1 MRWNKALNGLLII
14 FIVLNVALGWMN
26 YNRFNRFYR
35 ISDERIETIKGI
47 LAQRQIQVK
56 ADLPTLF
63 MPRSSIWIEPMQI
76 TTTLRDQL
84 VNRVFGKERE
94 GVTITNETS
103 SEYGKNALI
112 YRQEEAELAFYKT
125 FLTYR
130 NGAKQQEEGVL
141 SQKQASKFAK
151 AFVKQLNL
159 EDYLKEVK
167 IDYRSES
174 YGMEVTYYEVYR
186 GLPIFDSFVKMKI
199 SPQGVFE
206 AEVRCLEVT
215 DKVSLTK
222 PLYPIDQVLF
232 ALQKPIEENKAYVI
246 ESVELGYR
254 LNYTEG
260 VHILSEE
267 ATPMYKITIEGLS
280 DPIFVNAYTNTYEE
294 ILFIS
299 QV

>member
-26 YNRFNRFYR
+26 YDRFNRFYR

-47 LAQRQIQVK
+47 LAQREIQVK

-63 MPRSSIWIEPMQI
+63 IPRSSIWIEPMQI

-103 SEYGKNALI
+103 GEYGKNALI

-186 GLPIFDSFVKMKI
+186 GLPIFDSYVKMKI
-199 SPQGVFE
+199 SPKGVFE

-215 DKVSLTK
+215 DQVSLTK

-232 ALQKPIEENKAYVI
+232 ALQKPIGENKAYVI

-254 LNYTEG
+254 LSQTEG

-267 ATPMYKITIEGLS
+267 AVPMYKITIEGLS

>member
-14 FIVLNVALGWMN
+14 FIVLNVALGWIN
-26 YNRFNRFYR
+26 YNRFNGSYKV
-35 ISDERIETIKGI
+35 SEERIQTIKGL
-47 LAQRQIQVK
+47 LADRQIQVK

-63 MPRSSIWIEPMQI
+63 IPRSSIWIEPMQI
-76 TTTLRDQL
+76 TTTLRDDL
-84 VNRVFGKERE
+84 VNRVFGKERV
-94 GVTITNETS
+94 GVTITNEGS
-103 SEYGKNALI
+103 GEYGKNALI

-125 FLTYR
+125 FITYANEAAR
-130 NGAKQQEEGVL
+130 EEKASL
-141 SQKQASKFAK
+141 SMKHANKFAK
-151 AFVKQLNL
+151 AFIKQLNL
-159 EDYLKEVK
+159 EDDFKEVK

-186 GLPIFDSFVKMKI
+186 GLPIFDSYVKMKI
-199 SPQGVFE
+199 SPKGVFE

-215 DKVSLTK
+215 DQVSLTK

-232 ALQKPIEENKAYVI
+232 ALQKPIGENEAYVI

-254 LNYTEG
+254 LSQTEG

-267 ATPMYKITIEGLS
+267 AVPMYKIIIQGLS

>member
-26 YNRFNRFYR
+26 YDRFNRFYR

-47 LAQRQIQVK
+47 LAQREIQVK

-63 MPRSSIWIEPMQI
+63 IPRSSIWIEPMQI

-103 SEYGKNALI
+103 GEYGKNALI

-254 LNYTEG
+254 LNHTEG